1 MCCCRGPWEYRSALG
16 NCWSPLSYILDSR
29 TPLMRPNRKTQ
40 AASPF
45 AYDGLNR
52 VIHERA
58 RLGVLTCLVTH
69 PKGLPF
75 PEMKKLC
82 ALTDGNLNRHL
93 QVLQEA
99 SLVSLA
105 KGPDRDRPQTF
116 YRITAL
122 GRRRYLDY
130 LAVLEQVI
138 LDGAAA
144 TKAPAPERSS

>member
-1 MCCCRGPWEYRSALG
+1 LKK
-16 NCWSPLSYILDSR
+16 
-29 TPLMRPNRKTQ
+29 PNRKAH

-45 AYDGLNR
+45 AYDGLSR

-58 RLGVLTCLVTH
+58 RLGVLTSLVTH

-99 SLVSLA
+99 NLVSLA
-105 KGPDRDRPQTF
+105 KD
-116 YRITAL
+116 TAL
-122 GRRRYLDY
+122 GRKRYLEY
-130 LAVLEQVI
+130 LTVLEQVV

-144 TKAPAPERSS
+144 TKAFLPERSSQL